1 MWSTRRLNDMDPLPL
16 VRYASGA
23 GAAGDP
29 APSVTHHSLGP
40 VRWPIPEWRPAGG
53 SLLILGRRA
62 LRCER

>member
-40 VRWPIPEWRPAGG
+40 VRWPIPSGG
-53 SLLILGRRA
+53 PPEA
-62 LRCER
+62 VC